1 MSLMDIFIGDNFEER
16 LNNAYEKIKERRAK
30 GESESTF
37 HRCGFKKIN
46 GAWKLFEP
54 DTGREIILDDSKDS
68 FTYGEKIN

>member
-1 MSLMDIFIGDNFEER
+1 MSLMDMIIGDNFEER
-16 LNNAYEKIKERRAK
+16 MNNAYEKAKERRER

-54 DTGREIILDDSKDS
+54 NTGREIIPDYSTGT

>member
-16 LNNAYEKIKERRAK
+16 MNNTYEKIKERRER

-46 GAWKLFEP
+46 GAWRLFEP
-54 DTGREIILDDSKDS
+54 STGREIILDDSKES
-68 FTYGEKIN
+68 FTYGEIIN